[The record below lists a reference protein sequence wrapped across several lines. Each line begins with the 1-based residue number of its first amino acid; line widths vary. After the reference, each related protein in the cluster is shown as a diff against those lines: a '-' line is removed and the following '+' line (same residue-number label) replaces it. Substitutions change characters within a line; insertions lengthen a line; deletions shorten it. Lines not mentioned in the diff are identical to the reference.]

1 VALPGF
7 TGLQSGVDGVQGI
20 ADFYYV
26 VVDLEG
32 EHVLAGE
39 VLAGALQTR
48 VLLTLFY
55 WADLESWG
63 GLELGFCWF
72 CVGAVELVAVL

>member
-1 VALPGF
+1 MALSGF

-20 ADFYYV
+20 ADLYYV

-32 EHVLAGE
+32 EHVLAG
-39 VLAGALQTR
+39 ALQTR
-48 VLLTLFY
+48 VLFTLFY
-55 WADLESWG
+55 WADLESWR

-72 CVGAVELVAVL
+72 CVGTVELVAVL